1 MSSPGSRPKK
11 SGFMAGLQAAMVPT
25 VPADDGKPLVRP
37 RAVTVASVLVMIGG
51 VLFLALGALSIA
63 STSSQVDA
71 QAKAYVKVVA
81 QCNQFFGAYGTAVPS
96 TAAAPSTLAETIVAA
111 TALPGV
117 CRTLTEPALSESE
130 QQSYRS
136 SIRIFSV
143 VLILIGL
150 ATAISGWFLRDGRR
164 WARRVL
170 IAVVLVQLVLAF
182 LFQVSNLITL
192 VATLLVVLGMSI
204 TFLGRASGYFL
215 AVAMRRKA
223 H

>member
-37 RAVTVASVLVMIGG
+37 GAVTVASVLVMIAGL
-51 VLFLALGALSIA
+51 LFLALGALWF
-63 STSSQVDA
+63 STASSQVDL
-71 QAKAYVKVVA
+71 QAKAYVKVIA
-81 QCNQFFGAYGTAVPS
+81 QCSQFFGGYGTAVPS
-96 TAAAPSTLAETIVAA
+96 SAAAPSALPETIVPA
-111 TALPGV
+111 TALPGL
-117 CRTLTEPALSESE
+117 CRTLTEPTQSETT

-170 IAVVLVQLVLAF
+170 IAVVVVQLALAF
-182 LFQVSNLITL
+182 LLQVSNLFTL
-192 VATLLVVLGMSI
+192 VATLLVVIGMSI
-204 TFLGRASGYFL
+204 TFLGRASGFFL
-215 AVAMRRKA
+215 AVAIRKKA